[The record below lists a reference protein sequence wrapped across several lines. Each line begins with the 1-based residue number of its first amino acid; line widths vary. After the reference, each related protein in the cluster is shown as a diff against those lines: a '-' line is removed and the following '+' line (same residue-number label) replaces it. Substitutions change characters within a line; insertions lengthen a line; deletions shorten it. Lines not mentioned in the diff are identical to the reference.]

1 MKHCGL
7 EQIQTSKGNYWKP
20 TSMKISTINS
30 AVEVQKTHSVTEDKS
45 VSLVDAVVEQKSI
58 ELQRKDEE
66 IQLLKEQLAAQATAM
81 KNMEAMMAQFMLQ
94 MGMSPVAPVVAAPV
108 VAPVVAVAKKEEPAK
123 RMRTTVKKEVVEPV
137 VKPVAEAPK
146 KEPVVPTTPAPRSP
160 MLVTDLKTG
169 KTSRQFV
176 DIDDDGLDFTT
187 TAPAS
192 FKSKS

>member
-1 MKHCGL
+1 
-7 EQIQTSKGNYWKP
+7 
-20 TSMKISTINS
+20 
-30 AVEVQKTHSVTEDKS
+30 
-45 VSLVDAVVEQKSI
+45 
-58 ELQRKDEE
+58 
-66 IQLLKEQLAAQATAM
+66 
-81 KNMEAMMAQFMLQ
+81 
-94 MGMSPVAPVVAAPV
+94 
-108 VAPVVAVAKKEEPAK
+108 
-123 RMRTTVKKEVVEPV
+123 VEPV

-192 FKSKS
+192 FKSKSYDAATTSKVLGAQVDTDEDDAAE